1 MFSLRVFNLKLKS
14 VRTSNPPELL
24 DASSTSLGGSV
35 LVNDLVTLILGTS
48 TILQSS
54 NQLFY
59 YLKLSPEEGILL
71 GVHGVSVHLEQ
82 VKIDSR
88 NSLHK
93 TFKGGIDLELL
104 EEAGNDTAGGGSGE
118 ANLVIDN
125 DRGVDVG
132 AHKSLADGV
141 EVHLIGGSGVADR
154 HPDVGEA
161 RELLLGGLHDGTE
174 GLHVSN
180 LNLGLLL
187 VDINHL
193 QLLSVLLSTVIANL

>member
-1 MFSLRVFNLKLKS
+1 MTGQS
-14 VRTSNPPELL
+14 V
-24 DASSTSLGGSV
+24 
-35 LVNDLVTLILGTS
+35 
-48 TILQSS
+48 
-54 NQLFY
+54 
-59 YLKLSPEEGILL
+59 
-71 GVHGVSVHLEQ
+71 
-82 VKIDSR
+82 
-88 NSLHK
+88 
-93 TFKGGIDLELL
+93 L
-104 EEAGNDTAGGGSGE
+104 EEAGNDAASGGPGE

-125 DRGVDVG
+125 DGGVDVG

-141 EVHLIGGSGVADR
+141 EVHLIGSSRVADR

-193 QLLSVLLSTVIANL
+193 QFLSVLLSTIVANLSNENSPTYEYVVDLIGPFRGHTSISSELHYCKPEV